1 MFVLTYIIAK
11 NLSLP
16 VDTYSQDCTSELT
29 LIYPNVLGTRG
40 GPQQLPILIGDALSM
55 RVVSDYYTIRMAVYQ
70 IIIRYAVEHCVCRGR
85 RLTRSV
91 HVKGHNWK
99 TCARIVAALQGM
111 NHLDMPN
118 SYFSSSSE
126 KVCFLIP
133 LSLLYI

>member
-1 MFVLTYIIAK
+1 
-11 NLSLP
+11 
-16 VDTYSQDCTSELT
+16 
-29 LIYPNVLGTRG
+29 
-40 GPQQLPILIGDALSM
+40 M
-55 RVVSDYYTIRMAVYQ
+55 RVVSDYYTIRMACIRLLYDTHGRVSDYYTIRMAVYQ